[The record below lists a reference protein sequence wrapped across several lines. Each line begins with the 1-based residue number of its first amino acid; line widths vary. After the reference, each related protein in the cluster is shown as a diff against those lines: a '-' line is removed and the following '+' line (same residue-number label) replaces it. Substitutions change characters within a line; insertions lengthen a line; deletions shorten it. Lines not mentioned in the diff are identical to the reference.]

1 MKPYTTQTRK
11 TKVFRGEKKFGIVLI
26 FLGYICSIV
35 SYFATDKISEF
46 EEHSLA
52 SNQKIKGS

>member
-11 TKVFRGEKKFGIVLI
+11 TKVFRGEKKNRNCIPL
-26 FLGYICSIV
+26 LGYICSIV